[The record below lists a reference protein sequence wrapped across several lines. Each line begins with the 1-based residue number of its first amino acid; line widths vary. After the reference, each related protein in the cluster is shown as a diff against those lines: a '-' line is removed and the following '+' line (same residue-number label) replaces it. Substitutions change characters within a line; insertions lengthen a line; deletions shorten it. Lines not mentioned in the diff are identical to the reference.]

1 MLEAICVHYIV
12 WPVLRTSNAIFL
24 TWYKTC
30 MSVEQV
36 ESIIDDVVLFCEIY
50 YINSF
55 LRASRNDTPAKL
67 DAKEEGYVLKVF
79 VNRDA
84 FNASKHI
91 LFLNAY

>member
-36 ESIIDDVVLFCEIY
+36 ESIVDAVVLFCEIY
-50 YINSF
+50 YINSTRI
-55 LRASRNDTPAKL
+55 LT
-67 DAKEEGYVLKVF
+67 VLIRK
-79 VNRDA
+79 R
-84 FNASKHI
+84 I
-91 LFLNAY
+91 IT